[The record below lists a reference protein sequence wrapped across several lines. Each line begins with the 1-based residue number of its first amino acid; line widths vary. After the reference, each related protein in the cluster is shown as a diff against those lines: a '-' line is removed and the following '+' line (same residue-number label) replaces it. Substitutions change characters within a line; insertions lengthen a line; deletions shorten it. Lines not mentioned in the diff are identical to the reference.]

1 MERDYYEDY
10 HVGDLFKSPG
20 RTITETDI
28 VLFSAL
34 TGDWHEVHTNV
45 EYARKSLFGERIA
58 HGWLILSIGN
68 SLLFRLGDN
77 VLFPKSFM
85 AFYGI
90 EKVRFTHP
98 VKIGDTITCEAKVIK
113 MEEKDLSQG
122 LLTYEV
128 RIKNQQ
134 DELVALMMIKI
145 VAGRK
150 TEGKS
155 SGMSVTPGISSR

>member
-1 MERDYYEDY
+1 VEERDYYEDY
-10 HVGDLFKSPG
+10 EVGDFLQSPG

-34 TGDWHEVHTNV
+34 TGDWHELHTNV
-45 EYARKSLFGERIA
+45 EFARKSIFGERIA
-58 HGWLILSIGN
+58 HGWLILCIGN

-90 EKVRFTHP
+90 EKLRFTNP
-98 VKIGDTITCEAKVIK
+98 VKIGDTIHCEAKVIK
-113 MEEKDLSQG
+113 MEEKDSGKG

-128 RIKNQQ
+128 KIKNQH
-134 DELVALMMIKI
+134 DELVTLMIMKI
-145 VAGRK
+145 IAGRK
-150 TEGKS
+150 TEGK
-155 SGMSVTPGISSR
+155 